1 MNGFKKDP
9 NYLLKSFGV
18 NIFFFSSFIILL
30 MVFKPLVIENFSNIY
45 LLLIPFGLIFG
56 LVSATAFHN
65 ASHGNIKPRYLN
77 RFIGELTASL
87 SLEDLRCFRVGHM
100 LHHIHTDDPLLDPH
114 PPQGLKFFEFIIS
127 SRKKT
132 ISCIENLYYKHHGK
146 NAFSI
151 KNVKLQIFLFH
162 IAAVLKLGFWLYLFG
177 PVTFLFF
184 FIPSYL
190 AYFFGFAH
198 LNYISH
204 QEDHGDGTI
213 YNHNENLF
221 FKGMNIVTSGGYFH
235 KNHHASPGL
244 YNPSKLSR

>member
-9 NYLLKSFGV
+9 YYLLKSFGV
-18 NIFFFSSFIILL
+18 NIVLFSFLILL
-30 MVFKPLVIENFSNIY
+30 LLSFKPLVEVNFSVLS
-45 LLLIPFGLIFG
+45 LLLIPLGLILG

-77 RFIGELTASL
+77 RLIGELTASL

-114 PPQGLKFFEFIIS
+114 PPQGLKFFEFIVS
-127 SRKKT
+127 SRRKT

-146 NAFSI
+146 TVSSM
-151 KNVKLQIFLFH
+151 KNVKFQIFFFH
-162 IAAVLKLGFWLYLFG
+162 IAAVLKLVFWFYLFG
-177 PVTFLFF
+177 PASFLLF

-204 QEDHGDGTI
+204 QEDRGDGTI
-213 YNHNENLF
+213 YNHNDNLF

-235 KNHHASPGL
+235 KNHHACPGL
-244 YNPSKLSR
+244 YNPSKLTR

>member
-1 MNGFKKDP
+1 MNGFKKNP
-9 NYLLKSFGV
+9 HYLLKSFSV
-18 NIFFFSSFIILL
+18 NIFLFGLFVFV
-30 MVFKPLVIENFSNIY
+30 MMTFKPLVFEKFSILL
-45 LLLIPFGLIFG
+45 LLLIPFGLILG

-65 ASHGNIKPRYLN
+65 ASHGNIKPRFLN
-77 RFIGELTASL
+77 RIIGELTAAL
-87 SLEDLRCFRVGHM
+87 FLEDLRCFRVGHM

-114 PPQGLKFFEFIIS
+114 PPQGLKFFEFILS

-132 ISCIENLYYKHHGK
+132 ISCIENLYYKHHLK
-146 NAFSI
+146 TALSM
-151 KNVKLQIFLFH
+151 KNVRLQILFFH
-162 IAAVLKLGFWLYLFG
+162 IAAVLKLVFWLYLFG

-204 QEDHGDGTI
+204 QEDYGDGSI
-213 YNHNENLF
+213 YNHNENF
-221 FKGMNIVTSGGYFH
+221 FYQFMNVVTSGGYFH